1 MMMKGKMRLVRL
13 SHNKEAK
20 RRMHRSQE
28 ENHLR
33 NVPWVM
39 IQDPSKLVL

>member
-1 MMMKGKMRLVRL
+1 MRKGKMRLVRL
-13 SHNKEAK
+13 SHHMEGK
-20 RRMHRSQE
+20 RRTHRSQE